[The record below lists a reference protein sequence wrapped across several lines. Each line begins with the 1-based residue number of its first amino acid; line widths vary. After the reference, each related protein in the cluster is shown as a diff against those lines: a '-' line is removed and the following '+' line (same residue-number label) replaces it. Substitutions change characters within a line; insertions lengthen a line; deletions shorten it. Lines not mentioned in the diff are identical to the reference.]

1 MSRLI
6 EDYGFIGN
14 MLSCALVSS
23 DGSIDWLCL
32 PRFDS
37 DACFAALL
45 GTEENGYWRIAP
57 ADKQYRTTRRYR
69 DNSTILET
77 TFETEDGAATLIDFM
92 PLSGDDEHVD
102 VFRIVRGDRG
112 RIRMRMEFVLR
123 FGYGQTIPWVR
134 RTDFGLRA
142 VAGPDALELHART
155 ALKSKNYR
163 TFSDFSVGDGGT
175 VPFALCWHPSHRS
188 RERDIDPELRLKQT
202 ERWWRDWSRRED
214 QDTRTENP
222 WSEAVTR
229 SLVTLKGLTY
239 RPTGGI
245 VAAATTSLPERIGG
259 ERNWDYRFCWIRD
272 ATFTLYA
279 LLSSGYRTEA
289 NDWREWMLRAGAG
302 HPSQLQIMYGLAGER
317 RMEELELPWL
327 CGYENSR
334 PVRIGNGAADQ
345 LQLDV
350 YGELMDSLHVARK
363 FQLETS
369 LESWNFQ
376 KSLLRTLKRKWQK
389 PDKGIWEI
397 RSESRFFTHSKLMA
411 WVAYDRGVKAV
422 ENFGL
427 SGPVDEWKSIRDT
440 IGAEILRHGWSDRRQ
455 SFVQSYDGDAL
466 DASLLLLPLVGFLPP
481 DDPRVISTV
490 EAIQRE
496 LTEDGLVLRY
506 RHTESDDG
514 LAGREGTFLVCSFWL
529 ADALCMI
536 GRLDEAADL
545 FERLLAL
552 RNDLGLLAE
561 EYDPRSGRQLGN
573 FPQAFSH
580 VGIVNTANNLVSA
593 RGPAAQ
599 RADQVEPQPQVLEA
613 AVV

>member
-1 MSRLI
+1 MSRPI
-6 EDYGFIGN
+6 EDYGFISN
-14 MLSCALVSS
+14 MLSCALVSR

-37 DACFAALL
+37 DACFASLL

-57 ADKQYRTTRRYR
+57 EAPYRTTRRYR
-69 DNSTILET
+69 HGSTILET
-77 TFETEDGAATLIDFM
+77 TFETADGTATLIDFM
-92 PLSGDDEHVD
+92 ALTEDEEHID
-102 VFRIVRGDRG
+102 LFRIVRGDGGSVRL
-112 RIRMRMEFVLR
+112 RMEFVLR

-134 RTDFGLRA
+134 RADFGLTA
-142 VAGPDALELHART
+142 VAGPDAIELHAPT
-155 ALKSKNYR
+155 ELKNQDYR
-163 TFSDFSVGDGGT
+163 TVSAFSAGEGQS
-175 VPFALCWHPSHRS
+175 VPFALCWHPSHRPV
-188 RERDIDPELRLKQT
+188 EKHIDPEARLKET
-202 ERWWRDWSRRED
+202 ESWWREWSGRRADED
-214 QDTRTENP
+214 AGNP
-222 WSEAVTR
+222 WSEAVAR

-279 LLSSGYRTEA
+279 LLSSGFRDEA
-289 NDWREWMLRAGAG
+289 NDWREWMLRAAAG

-317 RMEELELPWL
+317 RLPELELPWL
-327 CGYENSR
+327 AGYEHSR
-334 PVRIGNGAADQ
+334 PVRIGNAAADQ

-350 YGELMDSLHVARK
+350 YGELMDSLHTARK
-363 FQLETS
+363 FKLEAS
-369 LESWNFQ
+369 EESWNFQ
-376 KSLLRTLKRKWQK
+376 RTLLGELNKKWSN

-397 RSESRFFTHSKLMA
+397 RSESRCFTHSRLMS

-422 ENFGL
+422 ESFGL
-427 SGPVDEWKSIRDT
+427 SGPLEEWRATREAIR
-440 IGAEILRHGWSDRRQ
+440 AEILRESWSDKRG
-455 SFVQSYDGDAL
+455 SFVQSYGDDAL

-481 DDPRVISTV
+481 DDPRVVSTV

-506 RHTESDDG
+506 RRTEADDG
-514 LAGREGTFLVCSFWL
+514 LHGREGTFLVCSFWM

-536 GRLDEAADL
+536 GRLDEATEL

-561 EYDPRSGRQLGN
+561 EYDPVAKRQLGN

-580 VGIVNTANNLVSA
+580 VGVVNTANNLLSA

-599 RADQVEPQPQVLEA
+599 RAGHAEPNGEKR
-613 AVV
+613 